1 MGRRLRALG
10 IALLLGLT
18 ASGLGTSGCA
28 GKQPIEAQAPKPKP
42 RNADRLAVELA
53 GAKLTSLLRME
64 RLRGHALA
72 PKLASL
78 DEVRELLEG
87 TGIDPVRDFERVFVA
102 SSGIHRDDKA
112 VIVAEHK
119 LSEDKLKLAID
130 ALVARSQP
138 SGGWIKDAAAPS
150 ARVSFRGHPRVIA
163 AVAPSFVVVVPEAMA
178 GELSR
183 FEGTGGFPEQ
193 EGTATVITDV
203 TDPAATLR
211 VPHAPRVPETI
222 KSARITIELSSDGGA
237 DVSADAQSASPEQAV
252 EDARAL
258 TESIERATTVKVAFV
273 RVRFF
278 QPAPF
283 TAEGDR
289 LKSRLHLS
297 AGEIN
302 TLLRFAPQ
310 WNR

>member
-1 MGRRLRALG
+1 
-10 IALLLGLT
+10 
-18 ASGLGTSGCA
+18 
-28 GKQPIEAQAPKPKP
+28 
-42 RNADRLAVELA
+42 
-53 GAKLTSLLRME
+53 
-64 RLRGHALA
+64 
-72 PKLASL
+72 
-78 DEVRELLEG
+78 
-87 TGIDPVRDFERVFVA
+87 
-102 SSGIHRDDKA
+102 
-112 VIVAEHK
+112 
-119 LSEDKLKLAID
+119 
-130 ALVARSQP
+130 
-138 SGGWIKDAAAPS
+138 
-150 ARVSFRGHPRVIA
+150 
-163 AVAPSFVVVVPEAMA
+163 MA
-178 GELSR
+178 GELRR

-211 VPHAPRVPETI
+211 VPHAPRIPETI
-222 KSARITIELSSDGGA
+222 KSARIAIELSSDGGA

-289 LKSRLHLS
+289 LTSRMHLS

-310 WNR
+310 LNR